1 MTDNRDSDNDNNI
14 SPPGT
19 WRVKNSRKNKNPSA
33 STSSNKKI
41 KTSKNNCLDS
51 FFSNAA
57 DVQKLM
63 SDGENTA
70 SNVTT
75 LSRVLTKGDKFRI
88 INFYQR
94 GIQDSLLG
102 FKKVWVL
109 TILSMK
115 NLSEEIDVYCPAWL
129 ILGYLESWVYNGFTE
144 QKSSNG
150 GDKTYKFYL
159 IERSVDN

>member
-1 MTDNRDSDNDNNI
+1 MNFYNNTSLDDSRGSDNDNNI

-19 WRVKNSRKNKNPSA
+19 WRVKNNRKNKHSSA
-33 STSSNKKI
+33 STSSGKKI

-51 FFSNAA
+51 FFSNAS

-63 SDGENTA
+63 SDNENTA

-75 LSRVLTKGDKFRI
+75 LARVLTKGEKFRI

-94 GIQDSLLG
+94 GIQDSILG

-129 ILGYLESWVYNGFTE
+129 ILGFLDRTE
-144 QKSSNG
+144 N
-150 GDKTYKFYL
+150 
-159 IERSVDN
+159 N